1 VHPTQWY
8 GAVNAALLG
17 GLLWTYYPFRRRDG
31 EVIAMLLTLYPI
43 ARFLLEMI
51 RVDEASFMGTGL
63 SISQNVSI
71 VLFVAAMALWA
82 YLYRQPRGREF
93 DPPGMVAAV

>member
-1 VHPTQWY
+1 
-8 GAVNAALLG
+8 
-17 GLLWTYYPFRRRDG
+17 
-31 EVIAMLLTLYPI
+31 MLLTLYPI

-71 VLFVAAMALWA
+71 VLFVTAMALWA

-93 DPPGMVAAV
+93 DPPGMSAAAF